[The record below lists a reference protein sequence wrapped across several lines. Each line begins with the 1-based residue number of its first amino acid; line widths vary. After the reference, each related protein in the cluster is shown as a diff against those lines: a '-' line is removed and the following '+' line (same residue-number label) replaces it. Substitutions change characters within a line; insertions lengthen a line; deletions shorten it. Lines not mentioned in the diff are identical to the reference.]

1 MRVIR
6 VEVQPDGR
14 SGMLVSMPKLEIL
27 HRDDGAPQ
35 TGYAAGHDAVGV
47 VESRR
52 LQPPDYSLW
61 VCTSELREGGEV
73 LWKGDRAEEAIYV
86 QSGSIEIDGREC
98 PADGAVILES
108 GVHARVRALGPTE
121 LVHFGPRSLDV
132 PSGGEYGPPSPEGH
146 GVHVV
151 GPGGR
156 FCSGSREA
164 SFARWYADSTCP
176 TCRLCLIQVERT
188 SPRLGPAHHHSE
200 DEIIFVIGGAVGL
213 GDRWLE
219 EGSALF
225 ISRDA
230 RYRIRTG
237 EAGYRFLNYRRD
249 LSYQVYDTEEPPQLE
264 SALARG
270 GSEVGDL
277 R

>member
-1 MRVIR
+1 MRAIR
-6 VEVQPDGR
+6 AEVQLDLR
-14 SGMLVSMPKLEIL
+14 SGMLVAMAKLEIL

-35 TGYAAGHDAVGV
+35 ARYAAGHDAEGV

-52 LQPPDYSLW
+52 LQPPGYSLW
-61 VCTSELREGGEV
+61 VCTSELQTDGEI
-73 LWKGDRAEEAIYV
+73 LWRGDRAEEAVYV

-98 PADGAVILES
+98 PIGGAVILES
-108 GVHARVRALGPTE
+108 RVHARMRALRPTE
-121 LVHFGPRSLDV
+121 LVHFGPRDLDV

-156 FCSGSREA
+156 FCSGGREA
-164 SFARWYADSTCP
+164 SFARWYADSTCA

-188 SPRLGPAHHHSE
+188 SPRLGPGHHHSE

-219 EGSALF
+219 AGSALF

-249 LSYQVYDTEEPPQLE
+249 LSYQVYDPDEPPQIE

-270 GSEVGDL
+270 GREVGDL